1 MSNNHLVVHSPSVW
15 RAMEMQAKTRHQ
27 WTSKAWTSRQ
37 SRAVEQQLKRIDS
50 IVIACLILEVVVFL
64 IIY

>member
-15 RAMEMQAKTRHQ
+15 RAMERQARQRHQ
-27 WTSKAWTSRQ
+27 
-37 SRAVEQQLKRIDS
+37 EQQLKRIDS

-64 IIY
+64 VIN